1 MYNKNIGTSTTPKT
15 MRGVK
20 LKMKIVKLKID
31 GQNDRRQLA
40 SILADNGYKVF
51 IEVK

>member
-1 MYNKNIGTSTTPKT
+1 M
-15 MRGVK
+15 K
-20 LKMKIVKLKID
+20 LVKLKID

-51 IEVK
+51 IEVKEDSLIYHKDYFVVIELK